1 MLLVMSGSLTVQYFK
16 KIMYRSIGPS
26 NNLFKS
32 ILNVFLFCLVNDL
45 NIHKNNV
52 NMYSSSHCL
61 DWTDAVLLNPLHSK
75 VKKRTEVFF

>member
-1 MLLVMSGSLTVQYFK
+1 MDNVIGYVRESYCTVLQKDNVQY
-16 KIMYRSIGPS
+16 SIRPS

-61 DWTDAVLLNPLHSK
+61 DWTDAVLLNSSAQQS
-75 VKKRTEVFF
+75 